1 MAAGRSGACVEG
13 WITLQSREFRDA
25 VQIVTIDPSAPYAAG
40 IRRAMPKARIVPEH
54 FHLVMLGNQMVT
66 DVRQRALRK
75 EAYTFCGRG
84 G

>member
-1 MAAGRSGACVEG
+1 
-13 WITLQSREFRDA
+13 
-25 VQIVTIDPSAPYAAG
+25 
-40 IRRAMPKARIVPEH
+40 MPKARIVLEH

-75 EAYTFCGRG
+75 EALTFCGRG